1 MSEIYIQEPP
11 TAGRVLIR
19 TTKGELIVDLW
30 SRECPQACR
39 NFVQLCMEGYYHGCI
54 FHRIIQNFLIQ
65 TGDPAGLGTTCESIF
80 GEPFP
85 DEFHS
90 RLRYRYRGMVGV
102 ANTGEGGNTNGS
114 QFFITLQKQESL
126 NGQHTLF
133 GKVAGDSVYA
143 LGDIASVDVDRNDR
157 PLGEFPPMIM
167 ETVVLDNPFPDISP
181 RVRKPVVDPRAK
193 PDKVPK
199 LEEAMKP
206 RIAAKFSKTLSF
218 MGNESDDGD
227 GAHLALKSA
236 HDLQCGDKTLSSES
250 FVARTRMETKR
261 LTSEHVRPVA
271 KTERKQEVSE
281 PEQKQTDM
289 ILSEI
294 EKVKAAIRAAEAK
307 KVTAGQD
314 KQLANKRA
322 SSTSSKQDD
331 QIIKKLKSWSEKVG
345 KSDKVVINQSETE
358 ATRNDGT
365 LSCLLNRAEEGAS
378 ISGSGWLK
386 NVGPVKFAIDS
397 RNAYNR

>member
-1 MSEIYIQEPP
+1 M
-11 TAGRVLIR
+11 GRVLIR

-54 FHRIIQNFLIQ
+54 FHRIIPNFLIQ
-65 TGDPAGLGTTCESIF
+65 TGDPTGLGTTCESIF

-114 QFFITLQKQESL
+114 QFFITLQKQDSL

-133 GKVAGDSVYA
+133 GKVVGDSVYT

-167 ETVVLDNPFPDISP
+167 ETVVLDNPFTDLSP
-181 RVRKPVVDPRAK
+181 RGRKPVVDPRAK
-193 PDKVPK
+193 PDTLPK
-199 LEEAMKP
+199 PKETMKP
-206 RIAAKFSKTLSF
+206 RIAAKSSKTLSF
-218 MGNESDDGD
+218 MDNESDDGD
-227 GAHLALKSA
+227 EAPSAIKSA
-236 HDLQCGDKTLSSES
+236 HDVQCGDKTLSSES

-261 LTSEHVRPVA
+261 LTSEHVPLVA

-307 KVTAGQD
+307 KVTADQG
-314 KQLANKRA
+314 KQLPNKRA

-331 QIIKKLKSWSEKVG
+331 QIIKKLKSWSQKVG
-345 KSDKVVINQSETE
+345 KSDKAVINPSETE

-365 LSCLLNRAEEGAS
+365 LSCLLNRAEEGGS